1 VDSVV
6 FASKK
11 PPLWGG
17 FFGKVEPRTRLSSQQ
32 CRKAA
37 VPELRLNPRQ
47 PVVFLILCLGNIGPE
62 YVDTRHNIGFMVADY
77 LAQKFEAPC
86 FELGRHAF
94 TTEFKNKGHRYVL
107 VKPTTFMNLSG
118 KAAAHWLSTLKIQAE
133 NMLVVT
139 DDLAL
144 PFGKLRL
151 KGQGSAGG
159 HNGLKDIQAT
169 LGTDVYARLRFGV
182 DANFS
187 KGRQVDYVLD
197 AFSADERIDLPLRI
211 EKAAD
216 AVLAFGSMGLERAMN
231 IVNVK

>member
-1 VDSVV
+1 M
-6 FASKK
+6 K
-11 PPLWGG
+11 
-17 FFGKVEPRTRLSSQQ
+17 
-32 CRKAA
+32 
-37 VPELRLNPRQ
+37 
-47 PVVFLILCLGNIGPE
+47 FLVLALGNIGPE
-62 YVDTRHNIGFMVADY
+62 YADTRHNIGFMVADY
-77 LAQKFEAPC
+77 LAQKFDAPR

-94 TTEFKNKGHRYVL
+94 TTEIKSKSHTYVL

-118 KAAAHWLSTLKIQAE
+118 KAAQHWLSALKIPVE

-182 DANFS
+182 DANFP
-187 KGRQVDYVLD
+187 KGRQVDYVLNP
-197 AFSADERIDLPLRI
+197 FSADEQIDLPLRI
-211 EKAAD
+211 EKAGE

-231 IVNVK
+231 VVNVK

>member
-1 VDSVV
+1 VGVSAKSVKSV
-6 FASKK
+6 KS
-11 PPLWGG
+11 
-17 FFGKVEPRTRLSSQQ
+17 
-32 CRKAA
+32 
-37 VPELRLNPRQ
+37 
-47 PVVFLILCLGNIGPE
+47 VVFLILCLGNIGPE
-62 YVDTRHNIGFMVADY
+62 YADTRHNIGFMVADY
-77 LAQKFEAPC
+77 LAQKFEAPR

-118 KAAAHWLSTLKIQAE
+118 KAAAHWLSTLKITPE

-182 DANFS
+182 DANFP
-187 KGRQVDYVLD
+187 KGRQVDYVLNP
-197 AFSADERIDLPLRI
+197 FSADEQIDLPLRI
-211 EKAAD
+211 EKAGE
-216 AVLAFGSMGLERAMN
+216 AVLAFGALGLERAMN